1 MKFKTKFLFG
11 ALLLLVGCNSIS
23 HHSDDNSLLFNE
35 KKFTVEK
42 INYNGKDI
50 VFRKYTGIPYVKYPV
65 DKEHQVLNIY
75 VPIEYYENKKIGN
88 FDKDT
93 APIFFPNSIG
103 GYMPSL
109 PVEPKLTGEI
119 SGEISRMGRNES
131 ALKNTPN
138 ATLFALIKGYVVVAP
153 ATRGRTSPLGK
164 APAGLVDLKSA
175 IKYLHFNDK
184 NIPGDSNKI
193 ISNGTSAG
201 GAFSLLLGASVGT
214 SELDKYYEIL
224 GSAPGSD
231 EIFAVSSYCPITNL
245 ENADIAYEWQ
255 FSNLPEYF
263 KANFTNENG
272 RIKRT
277 VEKREITDSDKSL
290 SAILKNKFPNYINS
304 LNLKNGETQLTLNEN
319 GEGSFKSYIKTLIIS
334 SFEKSGKDA
343 KDYDFFILSNGKII
357 DVDFDK
363 YIKFMGRSKGVPAFD
378 DLNLETPEN
387 QLFGDNKIDRKHFSE
402 LSQKHSNIKDIAD
415 KTMINLLNPLHYLEK
430 ENTTVKYWRI
440 RHGAIDSDTSFPISA
455 IINLKLKEKNYNVD
469 YQLVWN
475 KKHSGDYDLNEL
487 FDWFDKILNSNHNSQ
502 KN

>member
-1 MKFKTKFLFG
+1 MKNKILFFLTAITFFSS
-11 ALLLLVGCNSIS
+11 CNNLSPNN
-23 HHSDDNSLLFNE
+23 NSLVFN
-35 KKFTVEK
+35 KDKFTIEK

-75 VPIEYYENKKIGN
+75 VPIEYYENKKIGD

-93 APIFFPNSIG
+93 APIFFPNSVG

-109 PVEPKLTGEI
+109 PIEPKLTGEI

-214 SELDKYYEIL
+214 SELDKYYKIL

-255 FSNLPEYF
+255 FSKLSEYL
-263 KANFTNENG
+263 KMNFINENG
-272 RIKRT
+272 RIKRNL
-277 VEKREITDSDKSL
+277 EKKKFNSTEKELSKTLKSE
-290 SAILKNKFPNYINS
+290 FPDYINS
-304 LNLKNGETQLTLNEN
+304 LNLKNDGTTLTLEKDGN
-319 GEGSFKSYIKTLIIS
+319 GSFKNYIKNLIIS
-334 SFEKSGKDA
+334 SFEKSGEDIKN
-343 KDYDFFILSNGKII
+343 YSFFILSDGKII
-357 DVDFDK
+357 DIDFDK
-363 YIKFMGRSKGVPAFD
+363 YIEFMGRSKGVPAFD

-387 QLFGDNKIDRKHFSE
+387 QLFGNIEVDKKHFSNFNKKYF
-402 LSQKHSNIKDIAD
+402 SSNEKAD
-415 KTMINLLNPLHYLEK
+415 EKIISLLNPLYYI
-430 ENTTVKYWRI
+430 ENRELTVKNWRI
-440 RHGAIDSDTSFPISA
+440 RHDSIDSDTSFPISA
-455 IINLKLKEKNYNVD
+455 IINLKLKEKNCDVD
-469 YQLVWN
+469 YQLTWN

-487 FDWFDKILNSNHNSQ
+487 FDWFDKILNSNYNSQ